1 MRIKAEPVAYLRSTA
16 LSDHQ
21 VRRPRPNRSSSLTM
35 AISLVNA
42 SKCDSPSPMAC
53 DCAACA
59 CSGELRHVRFFKE
72 IIEPTI
78 AVEAAV
84 VVSVP
89 AQQVIELVS
98 GESTST
104 PPLEVAGLNGR

>member
-1 MRIKAEPVAYLRSTA
+1 MISRPEVEDALRC
-16 LSDHQ
+16 L
-21 VRRPRPNRSSSLTM
+21 
-35 AISLVNA
+35 
-42 SKCDSPSPMAC
+42 PM
-53 DCAACA
+53 CA